1 MAWAQQNKHPLGS
14 PLPGRCFR
22 AKGRLWLLAVLGG
35 LLLVSDCASAPPRKR
50 TFMGMAEGR
59 REPVARPAGLN
70 PLGALR
76 TCSGGARLAGQ
87 GDRVLVSRPEYFTE
101 NASLMIVALR
111 EALAESPEG
120 REALDLQLS
129 SSSIESA
136 EQAVQEGERCGALIV
151 LWEQRKSQTLELTL
165 PNPARVPL
173 KALVQKK
180 LCEFGNHVEQVNIL
194 YLTIVGLTAMVNHD
208 YELAKFYLNAANRID
223 VNCLHLPLGH
233 RPGSKH
239 RAASG

>member
-14 PLPGRCFR
+14 KPPGRCFG
-22 AKGRLWLLAVLGG
+22 AKGRLWLLAALGG
-35 LLLVSDCASAPPRKR
+35 VLLVSACASAPPRKR

-59 REPVARPAGLN
+59 HEPVARPAGLN

-101 NASLMIVALR
+101 DASLMIVALR
-111 EALAESPEG
+111 EALAVSPEG

-129 SSSIESA
+129 SSPIESA
-136 EQAVQEGERCGALIV
+136 EEAVQEGERCGALIV

-208 YELAKFYLNAANRID
+208 DDLAKFYLNAANRID

-233 RPGSKH
+233 RPGGKH